1 MPGKESEP
9 PLPQIYRIGRHDPL
23 KWPDWRYV
31 GASRF
36 DDPLERFRVLYAA
49 DRRACFLETLACFRP
64 GLAEDQRAGIIPSE
78 WFASRRLGQFSLAD
92 PNWRALDLRIAEP
105 IQELRKQLQSF
116 LVSRGYA
123 ELDVS
128 HVLGQDF
135 VLTQELAGW
144 AYEQGF
150 GGIIYSSR
158 FALDRTCFAIFEG
171 THLSDAQSMVI
182 DRDDPDLIWAA
193 NVLNLIIPE

>member
-1 MPGKESEP
+1 MPARASEP
-9 PLPQIYRIGRHDPL
+9 PLHQIYRIGRHDPFA
-23 KWPDWRYV
+23 WPDWQYV

-36 DDPLERFRVLYAA
+36 DDPRGRFRVLYAG
-49 DRRACFLETLACFRP
+49 DRRACFLETLADYRP
-64 GLAEDQRAGIIPSE
+64 GLIEDQRAGIIPAE
-78 WFASRRLGQFSLAD
+78 WFATRRLGQFSLAD
-92 PNWRALDLRIAEP
+92 PRLRALDLQTAEQ
-105 IQELRKQLQSF
+105 IQELRKQLQLF
-116 LVSRGYA
+116 LANRGYA

-135 VLTQELAGW
+135 VLTQEIAGW

-158 FALDRTCFAIFEG
+158 FALDRTCIAIFEG
-171 THLSDAQSMVI
+171 TRLSDTQTMVI

-193 NVLNLIIPE
+193 DVLKLIIPE